1 VTYENVLS
9 EVEHADEE
17 AKKAKRLPR
26 SYEESDKKL
35 KTVKIVTNKDY
46 VAKEENNKNK
56 KPKPLATSNKQSAT
70 VAQEEE
76 EEEEEEE
83 GKDIEETEEE
93 PSVVQ
98 EETERVPLEEIQQPT
113 MSVAEKLQAKGKK
126 PGPFSKAAAT
136 CEKD

>member
-1 VTYENVLS
+1 MTYENVLS
-9 EVEHADEE
+9 EVENADEE

-76 EEEEEEE
+76 EEEK
-83 GKDIEETEEE
+83 KDIEETEEE

-126 PGPFSKAAAT
+126 PLPYSKTAAT
-136 CEKD
+136 YEKD

>member
-1 VTYENVLS
+1 MTYENVLS
-9 EVEHADEE
+9 EVENADEE

-76 EEEEEEE
+76 EEEEK
-83 GKDIEETEEE
+83 KDIEETEEE

-126 PGPFSKAAAT
+126 PGPYSKPAAT
-136 CEKD
+136 YEKD

>member
-1 VTYENVLS
+1 MTYESVLS

-35 KTVKIVTNKDY
+35 KTVKIVTTKGDI
-46 VAKEENNKNK
+46 AKEENNKNK
-56 KPKPLATSNKQSAT
+56 KSKQLATSNKQPAT
-70 VAQEEE
+70 VAQEE

-126 PGPFSKAAAT
+126 PGPFSKPAAT
-136 CEKD
+136 YEKD